1 MSQAEPF
8 APQEDRPA
16 IQAIDP
22 LDFGY
27 LDALPRQRA
36 GQGRLHLGR
45 ALGRTLGR
53 AAVGGAHSPALLF
66 VHGAH
71 HGAWC
76 FAAYLAFFD
85 ALGIPAAALDLRGH
99 GGLLQ
104 DAAFCRQGV
113 AAMAEDV
120 AAACA
125 LLGPRVIPI
134 GHSAG
139 ALVAASAA
147 MRQPIAGLGLL
158 APSPPGNLPGAAT
171 VETVFDGSPLP
182 VPPLAAAQARYLD
195 ETAPRDVSRFHARL
209 CPESPALMNDRY
221 GLRVSIDPRRI
232 TVPGFCLAAG
242 RDSPRTHPPGQDRAV
257 ANFFGFRF
265 TELPDAPH
273 CYMLARD
280 WSVSA
285 RYIAAWYARQFTARA

>member
-1 MSQAEPF
+1 MSQVEPL
-8 APQEDRPA
+8 APQGETPA
-16 IQAIDP
+16 LQAIDP
-22 LDFGY
+22 LDFSY
-27 LDALPRQRA
+27 LDALPRQPA

-45 ALGRTLGR
+45 VLGYT
-53 AAVGGAHSPALLF
+53 AADGADGPALLF

-85 ALGIPAAALDLRGH
+85 SLGIPAAALDLRGH
-99 GGLLQ
+99 GGLPQ

-125 LLGPRVIPI
+125 LLGPRVVPV

-139 ALVAASAA
+139 ALVAAFAA
-147 MRQPIAGLGLL
+147 MGQPVAGLGLL
-158 APSPPGNLPGAAT
+158 APSPPGNLPQAAR

-182 VPPLAAAQARYLD
+182 VPPPAAAQARYLD
-195 ETAPRDVSRFHARL
+195 EIAPRDVSRFHARL

-221 GLRVSIDPRRI
+221 GLRVPIDPRRI
-232 TVPGFCLAAG
+232 AVPGFCLSAG

-257 ANFFGFRF
+257 ADLFGFDF

-273 CYMLARD
+273 CCMLARD
-280 WSVSA
+280 WMVSA
-285 RYIAAWYARQFTARA
+285 RYIAAWYRSVFRGAA

>member
-1 MSQAEPF
+1 MSQAESFLP
-8 APQEDRPA
+8 PA
-16 IQAIDP
+16 AKPRIDAIDP
-22 LDFGY
+22 LDFSY
-27 LDALPRQRA
+27 LDSLPRQPA

-45 ALGRTLGR
+45 ALGS
-53 AAVGGAHSPALLF
+53 AAGGGPDRPVLLF

-85 ALGIPAAALDLRGH
+85 AFGIPAAALDLRGH
-99 GGLLQ
+99 GGLPQ
-104 DAAFCRQGV
+104 NAAFCRQGV

-125 LLGPRVIPI
+125 LLGPRVVPV

-139 ALVAASAA
+139 ALVAAFAA

-158 APSPPGNLPGAAT
+158 TPSPPGNLPAAALVDSVAEGA
-171 VETVFDGSPLP
+171 PLP

-221 GLRVSIDPRRI
+221 RLRVPIDPRHI
-232 TVPGFCLAAG
+232 AVPGFCLAAG
-242 RDSPRTHPPGQDRAV
+242 RDSPRTHPSGQDHAV
-257 ANFFGFRF
+257 ADFFGFSF
-265 TELPDAPH
+265 AELPGAPH

-280 WSVSA
+280 WSASA
-285 RYIAAWYARQFTARA
+285 HHIAVWYRSVFGGAA

>member
-1 MSQAEPF
+1 MSEAEPL
-8 APQEDRPA
+8 APQGETPA
-16 IQAIDP
+16 LQAIDP
-22 LDFGY
+22 LDFAY
-27 LDALPRQRA
+27 LDTLPRQAA

-45 ALGRTLGR
+45 ALASAAGRGPNR
-53 AAVGGAHSPALLF
+53 PVLLF

-99 GGLLQ
+99 GGLPQ

-113 AAMAEDV
+113 AEMAGDV

-125 LLGPRVIPI
+125 LLGPRVVPV

-139 ALVAASAA
+139 ALITAFAA
-147 MRQPIAGLGLL
+147 MRQPVAGLGLL
-158 APSPPGNLPGAAT
+158 APSPPGNLPQAAR
-171 VETVFDGSPLP
+171 VDAVFDGSPLP

-195 ETAPRDVSRFHARL
+195 ETAARDVRRFHARL

-221 GLRVSIDPRRI
+221 GLRVPIDPRRI
-232 TVPGFCLAAG
+232 AVPGFCLAAG

-257 ANFFGFRF
+257 ADFFGFAF

-273 CYMLARD
+273 CCMLARD
-280 WSVSA
+280 WMVSA
-285 RYIAAWYARQFTARA
+285 RYIAAWYRSAFHGVA